1 MHYRRPP
8 VFQLHGQTTMTTL
21 RLLTLTCLCLGI
33 LAVARTPSP
42 ARAAEARYFPETGH
56 NVPGFFAAYWAAQG
70 GLAQFGLPLTEPYD
84 SDAGVTIQWF
94 ERARFERHPR
104 GGNAAAEVI
113 LGQLGREVRPPD
125 PAAEPIADPGVRFFP
140 ESGHNLGLFRGYWEG
155 HGGLARFGF
164 PLSEEVTEVNAADGG
179 RYAVQYFER
188 ARLEYHPAANGL

>member
-33 LAVARTPSP
+33 LVVARTPSP

-56 NVPGFFAAYWAAQG
+56 NVPGFFAAYWAAQD

-104 GGNAAAEVI
+104 GGNAAAEVL
-113 LGQLGREVRPPD
+113 LGQLGREARPRTRRPSRSPT
-125 PAAEPIADPGVRFFP
+125 PASASSRRAGITWASSAATGRATA
-140 ESGHNLGLFRGYWEG
+140 GWRGSASRS
-155 HGGLARFGF
+155 AR
-164 PLSEEVTEVNAADGG
+164 
-179 RYAVQYFER
+179 R
-188 ARLEYHPAANGL
+188 